1 MNKKS
6 VISYFS
12 SVTEAAKALSISQA
26 AVSKWGKII
35 PEKQAM
41 RLERITDG
49 KLKYNSA
56 LYEKAA

>member
-1 MNKKS
+1 MYKS
-6 VISYFS
+6 KVIKHFGKSKDLAS
-12 SVTEAAKALSISQA
+12 ALNITSGSISQ
-26 AVSKWGKII
+26 WGEII